1 MSKGQTAR
9 SVSRQG
15 LGTDAAAP
23 CGCWYNPVRLRR
35 QWYLCLPLIEAQ
47 DSAFRPSALGCLSLE
62 DPHAFAAPGA
72 SSTFSLPFTNGCSGE
87 LRLDLLEGALPCR
100 SLQKAVPRP
109 IKTFQVVPEWNPLG
123 GAVWKAS
130 RFSRP
135 SAPESHQD
143 GLRTSHQAG
152 VWFPGKAAELRA
164 DVDSMLD
171 AAFAAS
177 GTVKALVVPHAAY
190 TYSGQVAA
198 AAFKQMQSLQRTLKH
213 VVLLASWHAKGTGLM
228 VPPQEYSGYGSPIDS
243 VPIDTEALNALLHT
257 GWYDIAPFALEK
269 AEHSVAVQ
277 IPFLRRVLPEGALL
291 LPIYVGSL
299 IDEELPS
306 LAETLAILFKDPALD
321 REAID
326 CVVNLDKTCLENHMK
341 KTRNQIC
348 GYDALRLFLTVVE
361 RTAEMSGVQ
370 PRNLLSSGLL
380 KYGQSNKIVNPN
392 DSTVGYAA
400 IGFFSSN

>member
-1 MSKGQTAR
+1 MPRHRADAGTTPCACGDNTRSHFLDQTVA
-9 SVSRQG
+9 SG
-15 LGTDAAAP
+15 PFLLA
-23 CGCWYNPVRLRR
+23 CGCKDCLLVLEIGFSGVVVRT
-35 QWYLCLPLIEAQ
+35 Q
-47 DSAFRPSALGCLSLE
+47 
-62 DPHAFAAPGA
+62 
-72 SSTFSLPFTNGCSGE
+72 
-87 LRLDLLEGALPCR
+87 
-100 SLQKAVPRP
+100 
-109 IKTFQVVPEWNPLG
+109 
-123 GAVWKAS
+123 
-130 RFSRP
+130 
-135 SAPESHQD
+135 SHQD

-198 AAFKQMQSLQRTLKH
+198 AAFKQMQSLQRTL
-213 VVLLASWHAKGTGLM
+213 LWGLGSLEACGTGLM

-306 LAETLAILFKDPALD
+306 LG
-321 REAID
+321 
-326 CVVNLDKTCLENHMK
+326 LENHMK

-348 GYDALRLFLTVVE
+348 GYDALRLFLT
-361 RTAEMSGVQ
+361 
-370 PRNLLSSGLL
+370 
-380 KYGQSNKIVNPN
+380 SNKIVNPN